1 MVIGRG
7 VFTLLTGLKKYS
19 CLSCNFGANYGIDT
33 NSSYKRRSL
42 QRGLV
47 TVTTSVHHFFLYF
60 NPPLLPL
67 SLICSENQM
76 PLSSRTRAYSFST
89 PSDVLSWSY
98 NCVLARLVCSKR
110 TSSSCTE
117 LCFNGTQT
125 AYGRTWLSTIMAANC
140 LS

>member
-1 MVIGRG
+1 MIGRW
-7 VFTLLTGLKKYS
+7 VFTLLKGLKKIFLPQLQLWS
-19 CLSCNFGANYGIDT
+19 QFGIDT

-60 NPPLLPL
+60 NPPVLPL

-76 PLSSRTRAYSFST
+76 PLSSRTHAYSFRT

-125 AYGRTWLSTIMAANC
+125 AYGRTWLSTTMAANC

>member
-1 MVIGRG
+1 MGFHLVKR
-7 VFTLLTGLKKYS
+7 VKKIFLPQLQLWS
-19 CLSCNFGANYGIDT
+19 QFGIDT
-33 NSSYKRRSL
+33 NSIYKRRSL

-76 PLSSRTRAYSFST
+76 PLSSRTHAYSFST